1 MLVRAEAA
9 CTWSDCW
16 TNQHQSS
23 TNGFRKS
30 LLSFGKAH
38 RSVFS
43 GRPAIRVPVWLARL
57 LSLSGDIEPNPGPH
71 TTAKTTT
78 TSITTTPHTTP
89 TRNTPH
95 TPIFKTRNT
104 PPTLTPQP
112 PLAHSDPHYKPPL
125 AYPTHYDEP
134 PLLFANSTPNDY
146 HSPNKY
152 SHLHVTTYSCR
163 TCSKPI
169 TNKQTSIQCNHTTP
183 HWLHLKCTEIK
194 LSQYTQKLKCQINN
208 TKQHTETSKPTH
220 THTKQHNITN
230 HTNTPKTQNLL
241 HPNNTPII
249 KTKSLSP
256 ETKLKP
262 NDYHSPNNYPHLHAT
277 RYSCQTCSKPIT
289 NKQTSIQCNHTTP
302 HWLHLKCTEIKL
314 SQYTQTWKCQIHN
327 TQQHTETSK
336 PTHTH
341 TKQHNIT
348 NHTNTPKTQ
357 NLLRSNKTPIIK
369 TKSDKPETKLKILQ
383 ININGLSN
391 KIKELELIISET
403 KADIIT
409 IQETKLTS
417 NSKSPKIPNY
427 TEIRKDRLYNKGG
440 GLLTYI
446 KNNITFTNNEIP
458 ENINQKYIELQII
471 TLHLS
476 PKKTLK
482 IINIY
487 IPPCNSTNQNQTNED
502 AEITHCINTITSIPN
517 SILSGDIN
525 AHSTLWYSNQN
536 DHRGTIIADV
546 IQNSDHITLNTNTH
560 TRLPYAKNQNPSSPD
575 ITSVS
580 SNLYPQANWETIQ
593 ALSSDHIPILTTI
606 DTKCNYK
613 LKQHRNSYTNYKKAD
628 WTKFTNEIEDIISKT
643 STTDN
648 VHIANRIL
656 TNAILTADKH
666 HIPKGKINENAKLLP
681 EHIRQKITHRNL
693 VRQTDAKDKN
703 LPTLN
708 QEIDKLIETHKS
720 DLWKEKLNDN
730 WDHKQNT
737 HKLWNTI
744 NQLSNKKPKQSL
756 NRTITFGNKNHIS
769 SKQIA
774 TAFNKQ
780 FTNPTKYTT
789 NKNNRIID
797 RHTKQLKST
806 YIQISTEQVIHAI
819 KTAKNNNSTGPDN
832 LNIKHLKYLGP
843 KALEYLRSIVE
854 KSLNTNV
861 IPEIWKLAKIV
872 PILKPNKNP
881 DEGTSYR
888 PISLLSPIVK
898 ILEKIIL
905 PDITQNIPNT
915 ETQHGFKKEHST
927 STALHN
933 IHEKISQGFNM
944 RKPHHRTI
952 MVALDMSKA
961 FDTVNTHTLIKKI
974 QNTNI
979 PPTIIK
985 FIANYVKGRKAYT
998 VYNNT
1003 NSKQLHLKTGV
1014 PQGGVLSPILFNIYM
1029 SDIPTPPDNIY
1040 LHSYADDITTLS
1052 LHYDIQTAQDNLEPY
1067 LEKIYKWTK
1076 DNDLK
1081 LNADKSTSTL
1091 FTLHPN
1097 EFNKTLNL
1105 HINNTLIPTV
1115 QHPKILGVTFDP
1127 KLTYNQHIDNTKEKA
1142 NKTTK
1147 LLKALTSTNWG
1158 KQKETIV
1165 TTYKTISRPIIEH
1178 ASTIWS
1184 STASKTNINKL
1195 QTVQNTALRIATG
1208 CTADTNTQHLH
1219 NETLVLPLKNHLQ
1232 LQASQI
1238 LQKSQLPSHP
1248 LHKLIQQNN
1257 QPRHIKTSIFQTNN
1271 TYTQT
1276 IPTDS
1281 TNTTAETIKH
1291 NLKTT
1296 HSIVV
1301 NQYLAERYPNK
1312 IINQDPPVVH
1322 KSEETL
1328 TRKSRCI
1335 LAQIRTNK
1343 SPLLFTYKHKID
1355 PHTYPNPLCP
1365 LCKLHEHDTSHLFK
1379 CTQLPTQL
1387 TPIDLWQNPVEAAA
1401 LLDTWALRLAIP

>member
-1 MLVRAEAA
+1 MQAA
-9 CTWSDCW
+9 
-16 TNQHQSS
+16 S
-23 TNGFRKS
+23 TRT
-30 LLSFGKAH
+30 
-38 RSVFS
+38 
-43 GRPAIRVPVWLARL
+43 
-57 LSLSGDIEPNPGPH
+57 SLSGDIEPNPGPH

-146 HSPNKY
+146 HSPNNY
-152 SHLHVTTYSCR
+152 SHLHVTT
-163 TCSKPI
+163 
-169 TNKQTSIQCNHTTP
+169 
-183 HWLHLKCTEIK
+183 
-194 LSQYTQKLKCQINN
+194 
-208 TKQHTETSKPTH
+208 
-220 THTKQHNITN
+220 
-230 HTNTPKTQNLL
+230 
-241 HPNNTPII
+241 
-249 KTKSLSP
+249 
-256 ETKLKP
+256 
-262 NDYHSPNNYPHLHAT
+262 
-277 RYSCQTCSKPIT
+277 YSCQTCSKPIT

-314 SQYTQTWKCQIHN
+314 SQYTQKWKCQIHN

-336 PTHTH
+336 PTHTHTH

-357 NLLRSNKTPIIK
+357 NLLRPNKTPIIK

-391 KIKELELIISET
+391 KIKELELLISET

-502 AEITHCINTITSIPN
+502 TEITHCINTITSIPN

-613 LKQHRNSYTNYKKAD
+613 LQQHRNSYTNYKKAD

-952 MVALDMSKA
+952 MVALDMSNA

-979 PPTIIK
+979 PPTIINLSQTM
-985 FIANYVKGRKAYT
+985 FKA
-998 VYNNT
+998 
-1003 NSKQLHLKTGV
+1003 G
-1014 PQGGVLSPILFNIYM
+1014 
-1029 SDIPTPPDNIY
+1029 
-1040 LHSYADDITTLS
+1040 
-1052 LHYDIQTAQDNLEPY
+1052 
-1067 LEKIYKWTK
+1067 
-1076 DNDLK
+1076 
-1081 LNADKSTSTL
+1081 
-1091 FTLHPN
+1091 
-1097 EFNKTLNL
+1097 
-1105 HINNTLIPTV
+1105 
-1115 QHPKILGVTFDP
+1115 
-1127 KLTYNQHIDNTKEKA
+1127 
-1142 NKTTK
+1142 
-1147 LLKALTSTNWG
+1147 
-1158 KQKETIV
+1158 
-1165 TTYKTISRPIIEH
+1165 
-1178 ASTIWS
+1178 
-1184 STASKTNINKL
+1184 
-1195 QTVQNTALRIATG
+1195 
-1208 CTADTNTQHLH
+1208 
-1219 NETLVLPLKNHLQ
+1219 
-1232 LQASQI
+1232 
-1238 LQKSQLPSHP
+1238 
-1248 LHKLIQQNN
+1248 KLIQYTTTQTLNN
-1257 QPRHIKTSIFQTNN
+1257 YISKQEYLRAEFYLQYFLTFICRTFLLHRTIS
-1271 TYTQT
+1271 TYTLTQMT
-1276 IPTDS
+1276 S
-1281 TNTTAETIKH
+1281 
-1291 NLKTT
+1291 
-1296 HSIVV
+1296 
-1301 NQYLAERYPNK
+1301 
-1312 IINQDPPVVH
+1312 PP
-1322 KSEETL
+1322 S
-1328 TRKSRCI
+1328 
-1335 LAQIRTNK
+1335 
-1343 SPLLFTYKHKID
+1343 LFIMTSKQHKI
-1355 PHTYPNPLCP
+1355 T
-1365 LCKLHEHDTSHLFK
+1365 
-1379 CTQLPTQL
+1379 
-1387 TPIDLWQNPVEAAA
+1387 
-1401 LLDTWALRLAIP
+1401 